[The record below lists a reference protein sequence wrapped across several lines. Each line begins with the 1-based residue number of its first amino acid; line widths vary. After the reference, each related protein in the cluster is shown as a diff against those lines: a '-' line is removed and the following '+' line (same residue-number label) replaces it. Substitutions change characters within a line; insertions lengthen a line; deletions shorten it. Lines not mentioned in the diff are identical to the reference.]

1 MKKKIV
7 IFLSYIIL
15 FFNSNLLSDENNKKL
30 KIGLLAPL
38 TGEYADLGK
47 SLLYSLQLALDEIN
61 DNDVFIIPRD
71 TGFRN
76 KTKGYLEIQYIFS
89 LGPQI
94 EKTTF

>member
-1 MKKKIV
+1 MKKKTV

-15 FFNSNLLSDENNKKL
+15 FFNSNLLSDENDKKL

-38 TGEYADLGK
+38 TGEYAELGK

-71 TGFRN
+71 TGYRN
-76 KTKGYLEIQYIFS
+76 KTKLIF
-89 LGPQI
+89 LIKQN
-94 EKTTF
+94 

>member
-47 SLLYSLQLALDEIN
+47 H
-61 DNDVFIIPRD
+61 
-71 TGFRN
+71 
-76 KTKGYLEIQYIFS
+76 
-89 LGPQI
+89 LGAVGEVSHRTDQQ
-94 EKTTF
+94 